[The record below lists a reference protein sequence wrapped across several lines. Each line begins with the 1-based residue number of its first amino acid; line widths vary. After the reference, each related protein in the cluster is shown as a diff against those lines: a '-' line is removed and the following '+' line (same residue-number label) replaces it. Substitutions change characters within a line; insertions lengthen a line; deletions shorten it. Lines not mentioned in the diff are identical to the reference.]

1 MLYFKKNQ
9 PNNIVV
15 TWTER
20 SVSDAAPFYLLV
32 LTKLATLVEYPIT
45 LAKANNLSQYKER
58 YDKFAVNYPFSEEG
72 QYKYVVYEANYTS
85 PASFYQLYNERCDAD
100 NAFYSESPACAFAA
114 FLPFSPPTPN
124 IVGIVET
131 GLAYVEVAEQEYSR
145 YQNETNYTEYSN
157 YENTFDQ
164 TFDETFN

>member
-20 SVSDAAPFYLLV
+20 TVDPAAPFYLLV

-45 LAKANNLSQYKER
+45 LAKASNLSQYKER
-58 YDKFAVNYPFSEEG
+58 YDKFLINYPFSEAG

-85 PASFYQLYNERCDAD
+85 PANFYQLYNERCDAD
-100 NAFYSESPACAFAA
+100 GAFYSESPSCAFAA
-114 FLPFSPPTPN
+114 FLPFSPPTPS
-124 IVGIVET
+124 IVGVVET
-131 GLAYVEVAEQEYSR
+131 GLAMVEVEEEDFSR
-145 YQNETNYTEYSN
+145 YQNETTYEEYS
-157 YENTFDQ
+157 
-164 TFDETFN
+164 